1 MHEFSVPKKFQ
12 FQRGLKLKRHRYQ
25 IVLKKKVDA
34 LESFL
39 KSGENLLLLT
49 EAHPIVISWDYWFTV
64 LLVECFYRDYCSQFQ
79 KKLIVTHVL
88 QNNLNQVISHKAK
101 NPTKWTRVFHVETTL
116 KRPFPRGFK
125 VEYTWRVC
133 KSFSAEYFGD
143 HTIEEM
149 FNGKYFSK

>member
-1 MHEFSVPKKFQ
+1 MHEFWVPKKFQ

-116 KRPFPRGFK
+116 KRPFPHGFK